1 MDIKLILI
9 VENRIY
15 REAIGHFLQQVQGF
29 DMLTACCSCDNAKQ
43 ILANC
48 KIDVVVVDCDLSDAM
63 DMQRDL
69 KQDQSE
75 LKVVMLTHSNNTDV
89 VFNCVLAGVEGVIT
103 NNDSMQDLKQ
113 CILSVHSGH
122 LCYPANSYSILQQT
136 AQHSAAKQSKQES
149 NHAPNSAFPL
159 EIKPETR
166 LTFRQVK
173 VMRLVEQGCS
183 NKEIA
188 RKLNIELCTV
198 KNHVHHILD
207 KLRVK
212 NRCEAASLFRK
223 GVGQQA

>member
-9 VENRIY
+9 AENRIY
-15 REAIGHFLQQVQGF
+15 REGIGHFLEQIQGF
-29 DMLTACCSCDNAKQ
+29 DLLSAHCSCAIAKQ
-43 ILANC
+43 TLAKC
-48 KIDVVVVDCDLSDAM
+48 KVDIVVVDGHLSDAM
-63 DMQRDL
+63 DMRHAF
-69 KQDQSE
+69 KHDQSD
-75 LKVVMLTHSNNTDV
+75 LKVVMLTHGNDTDMVSN
-89 VFNCVLAGVEGVIT
+89 CMLAGVEGVVT
-103 NNDSMQDLKQ
+103 NNESIQDLRQ
-113 CILSVHSGH
+113 CILSVHSRH
-122 LCYPANSYSILQQT
+122 LCYPANSCALLQQS
-136 AQHSAAKQSKQES
+136 AQQSTY
-149 NHAPNSAFPL
+149 APNSVFTL
-159 EIKPETR
+159 DLKPETR

-173 VMRLVEQGCS
+173 VMRLVEQGYS